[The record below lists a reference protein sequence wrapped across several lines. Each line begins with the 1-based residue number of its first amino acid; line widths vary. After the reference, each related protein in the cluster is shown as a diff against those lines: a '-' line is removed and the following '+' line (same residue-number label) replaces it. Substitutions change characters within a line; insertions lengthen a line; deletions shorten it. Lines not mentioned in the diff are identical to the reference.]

1 MKKDAQL
8 ANDIKKLQYQLSYSE
23 HISIGLHL
31 SILDKE
37 LSEYLRTLCE
47 KTGLPM
53 RKTTSIENVNLIN
66 TQSHL
71 QELYYVEPLLMA
83 YQHKIHLLEAE
94 LRELREDSDSL
105 LKFGE

>member
-23 HISIGLHL
+23 HISIGLYL

-37 LSEYLRTLCE
+37 LSEYLRSLCE

-94 LRELREDSDSL
+94 LREL
-105 LKFGE
+105 K